1 MPSIKVFVAKSLEIS
16 ALCTLLYAERSFLC
30 LLKKKKKTYTHT
42 NIHWQTEIIPKWI
55 GDWAVTWNRV
65 TVKDQLD

>member
-30 LLKKKKKTYTHT
+30 LLKKKK
-42 NIHWQTEIIPKWI
+42 NIHWHTVTEIIPKWI